1 MCIFKGFFFFF
12 FLVVGKLKEYLIN
25 FPLMTKQIVFRAQP
39 NFAKRREPLL
49 VTRQE
54 CFSMEGSRKRVVGE
68 VVGGTAAECAA
79 ICCCCPCGIVN
90 LLVLAV
96 YKVPAGLCRKV
107 LRRKRTQKV
116 KRQGFLQ
123 PRKCGCHD
131 YDLVQVHP
139 LSEFLSTV
147 NAVETDDKDVI
158 ELEKE
163 MWNKFYSAGFWR
175 SPSQKNEL

>member
-1 MCIFKGFFFFF
+1 
-12 FLVVGKLKEYLIN
+12 
-25 FPLMTKQIVFRAQP
+25 MTKQIVFRAQP
-39 NFAKRREPLL
+39 ALVKRREPLL
-49 VTRQE
+49 ITTRE
-54 CFSMEGSRKRVVGE
+54 CYSLEGSRKRVMGE

-96 YKVPAGLCRKV
+96 YKVPAGICRKV

-116 KRQGFLQ
+116 KGQGYLQ
-123 PRKCGCHD
+123 PRKCGCHE

-139 LSEFLSTV
+139 LTEILSTV
-147 NAVETDDKDVI
+147 DVLESETESESESESENKDVI

-163 MWNKFYSAGFWR
+163 MWDKFYSAGFWR
-175 SPSQKNEL
+175 SPSQKTE